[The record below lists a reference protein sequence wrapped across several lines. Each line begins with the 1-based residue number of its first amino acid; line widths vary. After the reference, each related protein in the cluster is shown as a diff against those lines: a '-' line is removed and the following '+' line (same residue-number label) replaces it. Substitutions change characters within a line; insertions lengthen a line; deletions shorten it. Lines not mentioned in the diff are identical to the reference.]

1 MTIKWILKILSKN
14 VKGANEKAIYR
25 KSLTPGTTFHFYKQL
40 KPQKVVEK
48 D

>member
-25 KSLTPGTTFHFYKQL
+25 KSLTPGKIFHLDCQL